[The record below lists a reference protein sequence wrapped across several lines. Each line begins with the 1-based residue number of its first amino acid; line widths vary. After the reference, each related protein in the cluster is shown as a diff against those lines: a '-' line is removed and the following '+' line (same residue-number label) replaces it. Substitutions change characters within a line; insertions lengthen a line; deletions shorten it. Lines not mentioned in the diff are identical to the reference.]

1 MADSNEH
8 CECEVT
14 ATSKR
19 ERHILIIVLMLNACM
34 FGAEFGAGL
43 ISHSTALLADSLDMF
58 ADAFVYGLSLFALGR
73 GQHWRNRA
81 ALTNGTLQL
90 LIGIGIAI
98 EAVSKLFI
106 KTVPIAG
113 IMGIFG
119 VLALIINIVCFVL
132 LTQFRNG
139 DINLR
144 AVWICSR
151 NDMMANVGVLLAAAL
166 VAVMQSAW
174 PDIIIGLLIAGVIV
188 HSAWKIVQ
196 EATITKPTSKD

>member
-1 MADSNEH
+1 MTDS
-8 CECEVT
+8 CENCGCEVT

-19 ERHILIIVLMLNACM
+19 EQHILIIVLMLNACM
-34 FGAEFGAGL
+34 FVGEFGAGL
-43 ISHSTALLADSLDMF
+43 VSHSTALLADSLDMF
-58 ADAFVYGLSLFALGR
+58 ADTFVYGLSLYALGR
-73 GQHWRNRA
+73 TQNWRNHA

-90 LIGIGIAI
+90 LIGCGIAI

-106 KTVPIAG
+106 EAVPRAD

-119 VLALIINIVCFVL
+119 VLALIVNTVCFVL

-144 AVWICSR
+144 AVWVCSR

-166 VAVMQSAW
+166 VAFMQSAW

-196 EATITKPTSKD
+196 ESTSMKPT